1 MKIVAVI
8 ILFVFGNM
16 NDQET
21 QMTQYIPMAN
31 AGECLYE
38 KRMLK
43 KNKDFPKDAFCGPAY
58 VEISD
63 DGEVLKLDVK
73 TVSFRKTGPK
83 KGHRINRV
91 LNEHQKKIGVK
102 LLYVYPDGRC
112 DFHGKD

>member
-58 VEISD
+58 VEISQY
-63 DGEVLKLDVK
+63 GEVLKLY
-73 TVSFRKTGPK
+73 
-83 KGHRINRV
+83 
-91 LNEHQKKIGVK
+91 NEI
-102 LLYVYPDGRC
+102 PDGATLVNE
-112 DFHGKD
+112 KISKEAMKAWTLESKKKWEKNK